1 MAGERVY
8 RRTQAGTAAWQ
19 RQDPRVPLEF
29 RRIVGLIEGDTHPDN
44 LRARLSARFTIEET
58 VEILDEL
65 VARGLLEAVETA
77 QHQDL
82 DFTGSLNF
90 AALRAK

>member
-1 MAGERVY
+1 MANGRVY
-8 RRTQAGTAAWQ
+8 RRTPAGTAVWQ
-19 RQDPRVPLEF
+19 RQDPRVPVEY

-44 LRARLSARFTIEET
+44 LRARLSRLSIDET
-58 VEILDEL
+58 LVLLDEL
-65 VARGLLEAVETA
+65 VARGLLEAVEAA

-90 AALRAK
+90 SALRAK

>member
-1 MAGERVY
+1 MANGRVY
-8 RRTQAGTAAWQ
+8 RRSQAGTAAWQ

-44 LRARLSARFTIEET
+44 LRARLSAHFTIEET

-65 VARGLLEAVETA
+65 VARGLLEAVEAT

-82 DFTGSLNF
+82 DFTASLNF

>member
-1 MAGERVY
+1 MANGRVY
-8 RRTQAGTAAWQ
+8 RRTKAGTASWH
-19 RQDPRVPLEF
+19 RQDPSVPVEYRRV
-29 RRIVGLIEGDTHPDN
+29 VGLIEGDTHPDN
-44 LRARLSARFTIEET
+44 LRARLSRFTIQEI